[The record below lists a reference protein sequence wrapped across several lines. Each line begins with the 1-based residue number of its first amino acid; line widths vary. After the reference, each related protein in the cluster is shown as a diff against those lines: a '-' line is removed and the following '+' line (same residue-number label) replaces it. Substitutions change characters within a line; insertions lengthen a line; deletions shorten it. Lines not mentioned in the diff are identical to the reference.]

1 MRRFNVAALGPL
13 PPQEIPAP
21 EEAVPRMK
29 KHWEKQLDQVLPGKP
44 ELIVLHECS
53 SRFPN
58 MPMADRL
65 KYYHEHDA
73 EFLDFF
79 RTKAVDNHCFI
90 VYSAVREL
98 PDGTRRNSSLLIDAS
113 GKVVSTYDKNYPVI
127 EETTVQ
133 NVLPGEAETVVDT
146 EFGRLGFAI
155 CFDLNFT
162 DLLERYARRKP
173 NLMLFSSMYHG
184 GLMQAYWAYRCRSWF
199 VGAVSNDECAV
210 IDPVGHTVAAST
222 NYFHYVVSPVNTD
235 YEVVHLDYNWDKLVQ
250 ARKKYGRKIS
260 VFDPGHLACV
270 LLTSESPEIT
280 AAQVVEEFGIE
291 RLDDYFSRVVE
302 FHRKQ
307 PDVSR

>member
-21 EEAVPRMK
+21 QEAVPRMK
-29 KHWEKQLDQVLPGKP
+29 AHWENQLDQVLPERP

-58 MPMADRL
+58 MTMADRL
-65 KYYHEHDA
+65 KYYHDHHA

-79 RTKAVDNHCFI
+79 RTKAADNHCCI

-98 PDGTRRNSSLLIDAS
+98 PDGTRRNSSQFIDSS

-133 NVLPGEAETVVDT
+133 NVLPGENETVIDT
-146 EFGRLGFAI
+146 EFGRLGFAT

-162 DLLERYARRKP
+162 ELLERYARRKP

-199 VGAVSNDECAV
+199 VGAIARDECTV
-210 IDPVGHTVAAST
+210 INPLGHKVAAST
-222 NYFHYVVSPVNTD
+222 NYFHYVVSSVNTD
-235 YEVVHLDYNWDKLVQ
+235 YEVFHLDYNRPKLAQ

-260 VFDPGHLACV
+260 VFEPGHLACV

-291 RLDDYFSRVVE
+291 RLDDYFSRVIK
-302 FHRKQ
+302 FHRKS
-307 PDVSR
+307 DMV

>member
-21 EEAVPRMK
+21 QEAVPRMK
-29 KHWEKQLDQVLPGKP
+29 AHWENQLDQVLPERP

-58 MPMADRL
+58 MTMADRL
-65 KYYHEHDA
+65 KYYHDHHA
-73 EFLDFF
+73 EFLEFF
-79 RTKAVDNHCFI
+79 RAKAADNHCSI

-98 PDGTRRNSSLLIDAS
+98 PDGTRRNSSQLIDS
-113 GKVVSTYDKNYPVI
+113 EGKVVSTYDKNYPVI

-133 NVLPGEAETVVDT
+133 NVLPGESETVVDT
-146 EFGRLGFAI
+146 EFGRLGFAT

-162 DLLERYARRKP
+162 ELLERYARRKP

-199 VGAVSNDECAV
+199 VGAVSNDECTV
-210 IDPVGHTVAAST
+210 INPLGHKVAAST
-222 NYFHYVVSPVNTD
+222 NYFHYVVSSVNTD
-235 YEVVHLDYNWDKLVQ
+235 YEVFHLDYNRPKLTQ

-260 VFDPGHLACV
+260 VFEPGHLACV

-291 RLDDYFSRVVE
+291 RLDDYFSRVIK
-302 FHRKQ
+302 FHHKS
-307 PDVSR
+307 DIV